1 MTDGTDEAFEAPLRT
16 PLAHVRPEWIDHNG
30 HMNVAF
36 YVLAFDQALDAV
48 YDRLDFGPA
57 YIRRTNHS
65 HFTLDIRIAYAREVV
80 EGDPLAITFQLLDYD
95 AKRYHYVMEMRHAE
109 QGYLAATSEQ
119 LGMHIDLR
127 ARRSAPMPPDIQA
140 RFARLMRAH
149 AGLPR
154 PETVGRGIGIR
165 R

>member
-1 MTDGTDEAFEAPLRT
+1 MSDGTDEAFEAPLRT
-16 PLAHVRPEWIDHNG
+16 PLAYVRPEWIDHNG

-65 HFTLDIRIAYAREVV
+65 HFTLDIRVAYAREVV

-119 LGMHIDLR
+119 LGMHIDLA
-127 ARRSAPMPPDIQA
+127 ARRGAAMPPGIQA
-140 RFARLMRAH
+140 RFARLMEAH

-154 PETVGRGIGIR
+154 PATVGRGIGIR